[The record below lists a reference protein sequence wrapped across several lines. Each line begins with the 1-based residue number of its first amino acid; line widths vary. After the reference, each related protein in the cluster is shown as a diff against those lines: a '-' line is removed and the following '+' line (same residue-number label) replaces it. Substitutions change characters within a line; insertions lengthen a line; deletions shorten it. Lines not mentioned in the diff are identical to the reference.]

1 MKSPSSFFL
10 FASVLA
16 AVSSAPALAQQ
27 NTLKLGISHVR
38 PQSSASDFSGAFTPR
53 GISLDVLD
61 NSTAFISYTRE
72 LNERWDVEL
81 ALGAPP
87 THDIALKVNNPTLTG
102 SVQALNQRIGAQVRQ
117 VASTVFVNYK
127 FLHASSALRPFV
139 GAGVNYTRFD
149 KARSNAAGNALNG
162 GATSISLED
171 SVGLALQAG
180 LAWRLDSQWSVSA
193 ALATAQVQSKV
204 TTNTLGIE
212 RSADITF
219 RPQVFVVAAGY
230 SF

>member
-1 MKSPSSFFL
+1 MNGKPSLFL
-10 FASVLA
+10 FATVLA

-27 NTLKLGISHVR
+27 NTVKLGVMHIQ
-38 PQSSASDFSGAFTPR
+38 PQSSASDFSGPFTPR
-53 GISLDVLD
+53 GISLEVR
-61 NSTAFISYTRE
+61 NKSTAFISYTRE
-72 LNERWDVEL
+72 LEERWNVEL

-87 THDIALKVNNPTLTG
+87 THDIALKVNNPALIG
-102 SVQALNQRIGAQVRQ
+102 SVQAMNHQIGSRVRQ

-127 FLHASSALRPFV
+127 FLDASNALRPFV
-139 GAGVNYTRFD
+139 GAGINYTRFD
-149 KARSNAAGNALNG
+149 KTRSNVAGNALNG

-180 LAWRLDSQWSVSA
+180 LVWRLDSQWSVSA
-193 ALATAQVQSKV
+193 ALATAQVQSKI
-204 TTNTLGIE
+204 TTHTLGIT
-212 RSADITF
+212 RNADIKF

>member
-1 MKSPSSFFL
+1 MNSQSYLFL

-16 AVSSAPALAQQ
+16 AVFSAPALAQQ
-27 NTLKLGISHVR
+27 NTLKLGIMQVQPH
-38 PQSSASDFSGAFTPR
+38 SSASDFSGAFTPR
-53 GISLDVLD
+53 GISLDVRD
-61 NSTAFISYTRE
+61 KSTTFISYTRE
-72 LNERWDVEL
+72 LDERWDVEL

-87 THDIALKVNNPTLTG
+87 THDIALQVNNPTLTG
-102 SVQALNQRIGAQVRQ
+102 SVQALNHQIGSQVRQ

-139 GAGVNYTRFD
+139 GAGINYTHFD
-149 KARSNAAGNALNG
+149 KTRSNAAGNALNG
-162 GATSISLED
+162 GATSISLQD

-180 LAWRLDSQWSVSA
+180 LAWRLNQQWSLSA
-193 ALATAQVQSKV
+193 ALATAQVESKI

-212 RSADITF
+212 RSADISF
-219 RPQVFVVAAGY
+219 RPRVFTLAMGY